1 MATDAEN
8 LLTRRTAILAEL
20 AALDSTKAG
29 GKPNTTGGGDKVS
42 IDHVGYRKS
51 LYEELAM
58 INSTLTAIQGSVINE
73 TLYEV

>member
-1 MATDAEN
+1 MPTDSAN
-8 LLTRRTAILAEL
+8 LLTRRSAIIAEL

-51 LYEELAM
+51 LYEELAQ
-58 INSTLTAIQGSVINE
+58 INSMITAIQGSVIDE
-73 TLYEV
+73 TAYET

>member
-1 MATDAEN
+1 MASDIAN
-8 LLTRRTAILAEL
+8 LTTRRSAILAEL

-58 INSTLTAIQGSVINE
+58 INSMIASVEGSTIAE
-73 TLYEV
+73 TFYET

>member
-1 MATDAEN
+1 MATDAQN
-8 LLTRRTAILAEL
+8 LATRKSAILAEL

-58 INSTLTAIQGSVINE
+58 INSMIASIEGSTINE
-73 TLYEV
+73 TAYES

>member
-8 LLTRRTAILAEL
+8 LLTRRSAILAEL

-29 GKPNTTGGGDKVS
+29 GLPNTTGGGDKVS

-51 LYEELAM
+51 LYEELAQ
-58 INSTLTAIQGSVINE
+58 INSMISAAEGSVISE
-73 TLYEV
+73 TAYET